1 MALTVNTN
9 MASMNALTNLDRTS
23 RSLGGTFE
31 RISSGLRINKSADDA
46 AGMAV
51 AENLS
56 AAFGSSRVAMRN
68 TNDGI
73 SVIQTAE
80 GAADEVVN
88 IVKRMRELAVQ
99 SSSETL
105 NNDERA
111 YIQEEYESLTSEV
124 DRIAQSTEFN
134 GLALSNGGTTQLDV
148 QVGINNTAND
158 RITMDLG
165 DMRGTVLGVDVLSID
180 MSTATGAQSAI
191 DTLDTALDL
200 VNGYRSDFGATQNR
214 LDSAMSNLETYSQ
227 TLASAESQIRD
238 ADFAFETAEMAKQQI
253 MQQAGISILSQA
265 NTVNQGVLSLL

>member
-1 MALTVNTN
+1 
-9 MASMNALTNLDRTS
+9 
-23 RSLGGTFE
+23 
-31 RISSGLRINKSADDA
+31 
-46 AGMAV
+46 
-51 AENLS
+51 
-56 AAFGSSRVAMRN
+56 MRN

-105 NNDERA
+105 NDDERA
-111 YIQEEYESLTSEV
+111 YIQEEYEALTSEV

-134 GLALSNGGTTQLDV
+134 GLSLSNGGTTQLDV
-148 QVGINNTAND
+148 QVGVKNTAHD
-158 RITMDLG
+158 RIAIDLG

-180 MSTATGAQSAI
+180 MSTATTAQSAI
-191 DTLDTALDL
+191 DTLDTALDT

-214 LDSAMSNLETYSQ
+214 LDNAMSNLETYSQ